1 MESLGPS
8 LVKAVQSAIKRD
20 ENGRCTVDTA
30 AFKQLWYVLKTS
42 GSLSQRARC
51 SEYITRI
58 GGQFIVPKGAT
69 EDEQSPLLD
78 SECAKLF
85 DANLLYVL
93 MFDAGFQVAMP
104 QWTEFLASIPVSMQ
118 GTDSLTVSS
127 SQEDSGS
134 HLFVSDLHG
143 APKTDRSNKRLRSN
157 ISKAL
162 QQGTDSEGSGVS
174 HLPHVNVNVL
184 LRMLQEKND
193 KIQHLSEE
201 KKMLRQQLRRMAVK
215 LGQKQAQHENEI
227 QRIQAKNSCDLH
239 HRSDSKLSKVGTKN
253 KAKSWSWLTPE
264 GVVNAAVLW
273 LVFI

>member
-1 MESLGPS
+1 MFQRYQIDTFTFNEPCGHGISGTLSCQSGAICNQARWERQMYCGYRRLQAVVVCVEDIWIFESTCKMFWVYYKNWL
-8 LVKAVQSAIKRD
+8 AIV
-20 ENGRCTVDTA
+20 T
-30 AFKQLWYVLKTS
+30 
-42 GSLSQRARC
+42 
-51 SEYITRI
+51 
-58 GGQFIVPKGAT
+58 KGAT
-69 EDEQSPLLD
+69 EDEQSSLLD

-201 KKMLRQQLRRMAVK
+201 KKCCDNSFVAWQSNLVRNRLNMKMKSNVYKPKIHVTCITAVTRNCPK
-215 LGQKQAQHENEI
+215 
-227 QRIQAKNSCDLH
+227 
-239 HRSDSKLSKVGTKN
+239 
-253 KAKSWSWLTPE
+253 
-264 GVVNAAVLW
+264 
-273 LVFI
+273 